1 MADIGTMTE
10 YPSLFRSEK
19 MSLVQLLVPTEL
31 AHDTVVELG
40 ELGNVQFKD
49 LNPEVNPFQRSFVG
63 EIRRIDEM
71 ARRVRFFNAQ
81 IEKDNQQ
88 YPTSPVPVR
97 SLGDSV
103 PLATVG
109 PRASQTRDELD
120 VILAEHESRLMQ
132 MNESYTTLTTR
143 QRELVEARH
152 VLRETAVFFDRAGT
166 IQPDIRTSF
175 DDGTQPLLQDDAEA
189 NVAASG
195 PVQFDLEF
203 VAGTI
208 DRARLPTFER
218 ILWRVLRG
226 NLYMNHTDIAEPFVD
241 PNTLEETRKNVFV
254 VFAHGATLL
263 AKIRKVSEALGA
275 TLFPIDSNPDRRVA
289 ALREVE
295 SRLEDVQQVLA
306 STKSTRRSE
315 LERIGDSI
323 AIWRDFVRKE
333 KKVYETLNFFSYDP
347 RRKTLVAEGWIPSR
361 DAPEIQIALRRAAD
375 TAGTHMSPIMHNLE
389 GTKPPTFHRTNKFTE
404 AYQTIIDSYGIAAY
418 QEVNPGLFTVI
429 TFPFLF
435 AVMFGDLGHGFIAFA
450 AALAMILF
458 EKKLLRV
465 DLGEIIG
472 TFFYG
477 RYIIILMG
485 IFSMFTGLIY
495 NDIFSKS
502 MHFWHSGWD
511 WHQGDTEAR
520 PNGHVYPIGLDPG
533 WHGAENAL
541 VFTNSYKMKMSII
554 LGVIHMSFA
563 ICLQL
568 PNHLHFKKKL
578 NIWTEFIPQ
587 ILFLQ
592 SIFGYLVVCIIL
604 KWVTDWTTSPVPPPG
619 LLNMLIFMFLSPG
632 ALGSKDENG
641 NLIGEPEMFR
651 GQGAL
656 QIFLLLLAAI
666 CVPWMLCVKPYLLWK
681 EHKQKEGAGYRT
693 VSGDEGNGNGRNST
707 DLADEEE
714 GRPNGGDH
722 DGGDGEHEGFE
733 FGEIAIH
740 QIIHTI
746 EFCLGCISNT
756 ASYLRLW
763 ALSLAHA
770 QLSEVLWDM
779 TISGAL
785 TDSAVGVGGA
795 ITLFFMFGVWFSL
808 TIFILCIMEG
818 LSAFLHA
825 LRLHWVEA
833 NGKHYMATGHPF
845 TPLSFAVTE
854 GNDV

>member
-1 MADIGTMTE
+1 MPE
-10 YPSLFRSEK
+10 YPSLFRSEQ
-19 MSLVQLLVPTEL
+19 MSLVQLIVPTEL

-49 LNPEVNPFQRSFVG
+49 LNPDVNPFQRSFVG

-71 ARRVRFFNAQ
+71 ARRVRFFSSQ
-81 IEKDNQQ
+81 IEKESAQ

-97 SLGDSV
+97 ALGDSA

-120 VILAEHESRLMQ
+120 VVLTDHESRLSQ
-132 MNESYTTLTTR
+132 MNENYLTLSAR

-152 VLRETAVFFDRAGT
+152 VLRETAVFFNRAET
-166 IQPDIRTSF
+166 AQPDIRASF
-175 DDGTQPLLQDDAEA
+175 DDGTQPLLADDAEA
-189 NVAASG
+189 NLSATG

-208 DRARLPTFER
+208 DRVRLPTFER

-226 NLYMNHTDIAEPFVD
+226 NLFMNHTDIAEPFID
-241 PNTLEETRKNVFV
+241 PVTLAEERKNVFV

-275 TLFPIDSNPDRRVA
+275 TLFPIDANADRRVE

-295 SRLEDVQQVLA
+295 GRLEDVRQVLA
-306 STKSTRRSE
+306 STTATRRSE
-315 LERIGDSI
+315 LERIGENI
-323 AIWRDFVRKE
+323 ATWRDFVRKE
-333 KKVYETLNFFSYDP
+333 KKVLETLNLFSYDP
-347 RRKTLVAEGWIPSR
+347 RRKTLIAEGWVPSR
-361 DAPEIQIALRRAAD
+361 DIPAIQAALRRAAD
-375 TAGTHMSPIMHNLE
+375 VAGTHLAPIMHTLE
-389 GTKPPTFHRTNKFTE
+389 GTKPPTFHRVNKFTE

-435 AVMFGDLGHGFIAFA
+435 AVMFGDLGHGFIAFLA
-450 AALAMILF
+450 AVAMIMF
-458 EKKLLRV
+458 EKRLARA

-477 RYIIILMG
+477 RYIIVLMG
-485 IFSMFTGLIY
+485 LFSMFTGLIY

-502 MHFWHSGWD
+502 MHLWHSAWD
-511 WHQGDTEAR
+511 FKPGQVEAQS
-520 PNGHVYPIGLDPG
+520 NGHVYPFGLDPG
-533 WHGAENAL
+533 WHGAENGL

-563 ICLQL
+563 ICLQV
-568 PNHLHFKKKL
+568 PNHLHFKKSL
-578 NIWTEFIPQ
+578 NIWTEFVPQ

-592 SIFGYLVVCIIL
+592 SIFGYLVCCIIF
-604 KWVTDWTTSPVPPPG
+604 KWVTDWSTAGMSPPG

-632 ALGSKDENG
+632 SLKKED
-641 NLIGEPEMFR
+641 EMFR
-651 GQGAL
+651 GQGPL
-656 QIFLLLLAAI
+656 QVFLLLLAAI

-693 VSGDEGNGNGRNST
+693 VAADDANRRDSADIGR
-707 DLADEEE
+707 EEE
-714 GRPNGGDH
+714 GHGNGAADA
-722 DGGDGEHEGFE
+722 DEDGEHESFE

-740 QIIHTI
+740 QVIHTI

-770 QLSEVLWDM
+770 QLSEVLWSM
-779 TISGAL
+779 TIAGAL
-785 TDSAVGVGGA
+785 TDTATGVFGAVMV
-795 ITLFFMFGVWFSL
+795 FFAFAVWFSL
-808 TIFILCIMEG
+808 TIGILCIMEG

-845 TPLSFAVTE
+845 TPLSFAVVE
-854 GNDV
+854 GSDI

>member
-1 MADIGTMTE
+1 MTE

-19 MSLVQLLVPTEL
+19 MSLVQLIVPTEL

-49 LNPEVNPFQRSFVG
+49 LNPDVNPFQRSFVG

-71 ARRVRFFNAQ
+71 ARRVRFFTSQ
-81 IEKDNQQ
+81 IDKESQQ

-97 SLGDSV
+97 ALGDSA

-120 VILAEHESRLMQ
+120 VVLNEHESRLSQ
-132 MNESYTTLTTR
+132 MNDSYTTLSAR

-166 IQPDIRTSF
+166 IQPDIRSSF

-189 NVAASG
+189 NMSAAG

-241 PNTLEETRKNVFV
+241 PTTLAETRKNVFV

-275 TLFPIDSNPDRRVA
+275 TLFPIDANADRRVA

-295 SRLEDVQQVLA
+295 GRLEDVQQVLA
-306 STKSTRRSE
+306 STKTTRRAE
-315 LERIGDSI
+315 LERIGDGL
-323 AIWRDFVRKE
+323 ATWRDFVRKE
-333 KKVYETLNFFSYDP
+333 KKVLETLNLFSYDP
-347 RRKTLVAEGWIPSR
+347 RRKTLIAEGWVPSR
-361 DAPEIQIALRRAAD
+361 DIPAIQAALRRAAD
-375 TAGTHMSPIMHNLE
+375 MAGTHLAPIMHTLE

-435 AVMFGDLGHGFIAFA
+435 AVMFGDLGHGFIAFLA
-450 AALAMILF
+450 AAGMILY
-458 EKKLLRV
+458 EKKLLRA

-485 IFSMFTGLIY
+485 IFSMFTGLMY

-502 MHFWHSGWD
+502 MHLWHSGWD
-511 WHQGDTEAR
+511 WSRGEVEAHS
-520 PNGHVYPIGLDPG
+520 NGYVYPIGLDPG
-533 WHGAENAL
+533 WHGAENGL

-563 ICLQL
+563 ICLQV
-568 PNHLHFKKKL
+568 PNHIHFKKPM
-578 NIWTEFIPQ
+578 NIWTEFVPQ

-592 SIFGYLVVCIIL
+592 SIFGYLVCCIIF
-604 KWVTDWTTSPVPPPG
+604 KWVTDWSTAGMSPPG

-632 ALGSKDENG
+632 SLGSKDENG
-641 NLIGEPEMFR
+641 KPTGGEEMFT
-651 GQGAL
+651 GQGKL
-656 QIFLLLLAAI
+656 QVFLLLLAAI

-693 VSGDEGNGNGRNST
+693 VAADDGNGRNSNEI
-707 DLADEEE
+707 ADEEE
-714 GRPNGGDH
+714 GRAHGGD
-722 DGGDGEHEGFE
+722 DDEEHEGFE

-740 QIIHTI
+740 QVIHTI

-770 QLSEVLWDM
+770 QLSEVLWSM
-779 TISGAL
+779 TLEGVLSDSSTGVFGAL
-785 TDSAVGVGGA
+785 AVFV
-795 ITLFFMFGVWFSL
+795 MFGVWFSL

-833 NGKHYMATGHPF
+833 NGKHYLATGHPF
-845 TPLSFAVTE
+845 TPLSFAVTD
-854 GNDV
+854 GNDI

>member
-49 LNPEVNPFQRSFVG
+49 LNPDVNPFQRSFVG

-88 YPTSPVPVR
+88 YPTAPVPVR
-97 SLGDSV
+97 SLGDSA

-120 VILAEHESRLMQ
+120 VILAEHESRLSQ
-132 MNESYTTLTTR
+132 MNESYNTLSAR

-189 NVAASG
+189 NAAGSG

-254 VFAHGATLL
+254 VFAHGSTLL

-275 TLFPIDSNPDRRVA
+275 TLFPIDSNSDRRVA

-295 SRLEDVQQVLA
+295 GRLEDVQQVLA
-306 STKSTRRSE
+306 STKVTRRAE

-323 AIWRDFVRKE
+323 ATWRDFVRKE
-333 KKVYETLNFFSYDP
+333 KKVLETLNLFSYDP

-361 DAPEIQIALRRAAD
+361 DTPAIQAALRRAAD
-375 TAGTHMSPIMHNLE
+375 MAGTHLAPIMHDLE

-404 AYQTIIDSYGIAAY
+404 AYQTIIDSYGIATY

-435 AVMFGDLGHGFIAFA
+435 AVMFGDLGHGFIAFV

-458 EKKLLRV
+458 EKKLLRA

-485 IFSMFTGLIY
+485 LFSMFTGIIY

-502 MHFWHSGWD
+502 MHFWQSGWD
-511 WHQGDTEAR
+511 WHAGQIEAR
-520 PNGHVYPIGLDPG
+520 SNGHVYPIGLDPG
-533 WHGAENAL
+533 WHGAENGL

-563 ICLQL
+563 ICLQV

-578 NIWTEFIPQ
+578 NIWTEFVPQ

-592 SIFGYLVVCIIL
+592 SIFGYLVICIIL
-604 KWVTDWTTSPVPPPG
+604 KWVTDWTTSPIPPPG

-632 ALGSKDENG
+632 SLGSKDENG

-656 QIFLLLLAAI
+656 QVFLLLLAAI

-693 VSGDEGNGNGRNST
+693 VSGDEGNGRNSA
-707 DLADEEE
+707 DLGDEEE
-714 GRPNGGDH
+714 GRANGGDH
-722 DGGDGEHEGFE
+722 DGGDEEHEGFE

-785 TDSAVGVGGA
+785 SDTSVGVGGA
-795 ITLFFMFGVWFSL
+795 ITLFFMFGVWFIL

-845 TPLSFAVTE
+845 TPLSFVVTDN
-854 GNDV
+854 NDA